1 MVLIMNLYGTI
12 IEISIKKRGNMSE
25 IYQIDN
31 LDRSIL
37 KALME
42 NARTPYAELAKTSLL
57 APELF
62 M

>member
-1 MVLIMNLYGTI
+1 
-12 IEISIKKRGNMSE
+12 MSE

-42 NARTPYAELAKTSLL
+42 NARTPYAELAKNL
-57 APELF
+57 AVSPGTIHVRVEK
-62 M
+62 MRQAGIITAACVHV

>member
-1 MVLIMNLYGTI
+1 
-12 IEISIKKRGNMSE
+12 MSE

-42 NARTPYAELAKTSLL
+42 NARTPYA
-57 APELF
+57 
-62 M
+62 